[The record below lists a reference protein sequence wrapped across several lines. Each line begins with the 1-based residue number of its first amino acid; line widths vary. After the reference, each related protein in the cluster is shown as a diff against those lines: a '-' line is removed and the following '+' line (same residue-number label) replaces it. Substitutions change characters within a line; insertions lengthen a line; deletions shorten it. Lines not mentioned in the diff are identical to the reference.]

1 MPYVCA
7 LALLAAS
14 GCASSGWPLSSKWA
28 MDDPDYAE
36 KYGRPYPKGE
46 RYRRM
51 AKQIVDARHVA
62 GKPGVYAGG
71 GFGTHEGD
79 AAAGVELGGFYYPDA
94 WLEARAGLAGMIA
107 VDGDPSQSLS
117 QNAFGGINLGV
128 RAQSPTRVAPFV
140 GGGVFAGAS
149 SYYEPADSDGV
160 DNDDDFFID
169 EPGEE
174 RETNDYFAAVYP
186 EVGVH
191 AWLTSNW
198 RATASASYLVTTEGR
213 DHDFWYV
220 GVYLAR
226 LMQPPTFSGK
236 DGVTLDAWGGEIPEP
251 QLLRL
256 PPP

>member
-1 MPYVCA
+1 MIRFDRDDGLWTATIARPDKANSLTGEMLAA
-7 LALLAAS
+7 LAEF
-14 GCASSGWPLSSKWA
+14 
-28 MDDPDYAE
+28 AE
-36 KYGRPYPKGE
+36 
-46 RYRRM
+46 
-51 AKQIVDARHVA
+51 
-62 GKPGVYAGG
+62 
-71 GFGTHEGD
+71 
-79 AAAGVELGGFYYPDA
+79 AAAREARVLVLTGEGKVFSAGADLD
-94 WLEARAGLAGMIA
+94 EARAGLAGMIA

-140 GGGVFAGAS
+140 GAGVFAGAS
-149 SYYEPADSDGV
+149 SYYELADSDGV